1 VASSARIACTEL
13 TKLGET
19 MGTFEVYRDRSG
31 NYRWRLRAGNGE
43 IIASS
48 EGYSSRQSC
57 LKGIAAVKKDAPK
70 AKVVKA

>member
-1 VASSARIACTEL
+1 
-13 TKLGET
+13 
-19 MGTFEVYRDRSG
+19 MGRFEVYTDKAGKS
-31 NYRWRLRAGNGE
+31 RWRPRAGNSE